1 MSAVEELRQLPA
13 YMPTGPALT
22 KRGELDAE
30 VDDPY
35 RAANIAKLFES
46 WMPPS
51 VALNNLNRA
60 IGQPDLASGLHLGPV
75 GPGSGTDNHAI
86 NVGLRMSW

>member
-1 MSAVEELRQLPA
+1 
-13 YMPTGPALT
+13 LT

-35 RAANIAKLFES
+35 RAANIAKLLES

-51 VALNNLNRA
+51 VASTTSIGPSANPTSLQGFVSARSVPAAQRRA
-60 IGQPDLASGLHLGPV
+60 L
-75 GPGSGTDNHAI
+75 
-86 NVGLRMSW
+86 